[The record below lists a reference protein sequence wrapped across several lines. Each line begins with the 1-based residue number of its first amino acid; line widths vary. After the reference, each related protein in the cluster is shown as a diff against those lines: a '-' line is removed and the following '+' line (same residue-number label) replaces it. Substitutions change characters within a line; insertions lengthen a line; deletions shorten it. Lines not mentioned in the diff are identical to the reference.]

1 MTGLKNI
8 WHSRTQLTFFMLVLF
23 SACPK
28 DEPKQQTTNG
38 PPRVVLENSAGR
50 QITVEVELA
59 RTEAQKR
66 QGLMHRQQLPENR
79 GMLFIFA
86 YESRQAFWM
95 KNTLIPLDL
104 IFIGQDFIIKG
115 IIENAKPES
124 ERILRISEPSRYVLE
139 VNAGFAQRNGI
150 RAGDRVG
157 FLGFE
162 VE

>member
-8 WHSRTQLTFFMLVLF
+8 WHSRTQLTFFLLVLF
-23 SACPK
+23 FACPK
-28 DEPKQQTTNG
+28 DEQKERTLEAS
-38 PPRVVLENSAGR
+38 PRVVIENSAGQ

-66 QGLMHRQQLPENR
+66 QGLMRRKELPENR

-86 YESRQAFWM
+86 YESRQTFWM
-95 KNTLIPLDL
+95 KNTLIPLDM
-104 IFIGQDFIIKG
+104 IFIGQDFKIKG

-124 ERILRISEPSRYVLE
+124 ERLLRISEPSRYVLE
-139 VNAGFAQRNGI
+139 VNAGFAQKNGI
-150 RAGDRVG
+150 QAGDKVKFPG
-157 FLGFE
+157 IK